1 MLAAILT
8 AFFYAASGIC
18 GRRSAVAFGSL
29 RGNALRL
36 GLAIL
41 ILAVVTYGADGLD
54 WTSVSTQRL
63 LWSGAVGFGVGDVAL
78 FLAYTRLGARL
89 TLLLNLCSAPVFGAI
104 GDWILLGTNVSGSQV
119 MATMM
124 TLAGVTMAIGS
135 HSDNGG
141 LFLPKPKLFTGVIFA
156 LLAGLGQGGGASLS
170 RLAHAAMRVEG
181 EMVPPVQQAFVRMLP
196 GLLFTVVLWC
206 GVLWYRSVRRA
217 APAAE
222 AASSYPHRWW
232 WLLGAAMFG
241 PVLGVSCFQWAL
253 VQAPAIV
260 VLSVTAT
267 TPILIMPLSAMID
280 HDRAGRLAI
289 LGSIL
294 GVAGVVLMVWVTRG

>member
-1 MLAAILT
+1 MLASILT

-41 ILAVVTYGADGLD
+41 ILAVVTRGAAGLE
-54 WTSVSTQRL
+54 WSSVSTHRL

-104 GDWILLGTNVSGSQV
+104 GDWLLVGVGVSPPQVLATAMILLGVSV
-119 MATMM
+119 
-124 TLAGVTMAIGS
+124 AIGT
-135 HSDNGG
+135 HRDGGG
-141 LFLPKPKLFTGVIFA
+141 LFSPPPKAFTGVIFA
-156 LLAGLGQGGGASLS
+156 LFAGLGQGGGASLS
-170 RLAHAAMRVEG
+170 RFAHAAMKVEG
-181 EMVPPVQQAFVRMLP
+181 HMVSPVQQAFVRMLP
-196 GLLFTVVLWC
+196 GLLFTLLLWGVV
-206 GVLWYRSVRRA
+206 VWYRSATRSS
-217 APAAE
+217 
-222 AASSYPHRWW
+222 ASEVAQTYSHRWW

-253 VQAPAIV
+253 VQAPALV
-260 VLSVTAT
+260 VLSITAT
-267 TPILIMPLSAMID
+267 TPILIMPLSAVID
-280 HDRAGRLAI
+280 HDRAGKAAI
-289 LGSIL
+289 WGSIL
-294 GVAGVVLMVWVTRG
+294 AVAGVVLMVWLTKR

>member
-36 GLAIL
+36 ALAIL
-41 ILAVVTYGADGLD
+41 ILAVVTQGAAGLD
-54 WTSVSTQRL
+54 WSAPSTERL

-89 TLLLNLCSAPVFGAI
+89 TLLLNLCSAPVFGAL
-104 GDWILLGTNVSGSQV
+104 GDWLLVGTGVSGAQFL
-119 MATMM
+119 ATAVI
-124 TLAGVTMAIGS
+124 LAGVIMAIGS
-135 HSDNGG
+135 HSDSRG
-141 LFLPKPKLFTGVIFA
+141 LFLPKPKLFTGVVFA

-170 RLAHAAMRVEG
+170 RFAHAAMRLEG
-181 EMVPPVQQAFVRMLP
+181 GMVPPVQQAFVRMLP

-206 GVLWYRSVRRA
+206 GALWYRSARRA
-217 APAAE
+217 ASAE
-222 AASSYPHRWW
+222 VTSLYPHRWW

-241 PVLGVSCFQWAL
+241 PVLGVTCFQWAL
-253 VQAPAIV
+253 VEAPAIV

-267 TPILIMPLSAMID
+267 TPILIMPLSAVID
-280 HDRAGRLAI
+280 HDKAGKLAFV
-289 LGSIL
+289 GSIL
-294 GVAGVVLMVWVTRG
+294 AVAGVVLMVWVTRR

>member
-36 GLAIL
+36 GLAIFV
-41 ILAVVTYGADGLD
+41 LAIVTRGAAGLD
-54 WTSVSTQRL
+54 WTSISTQRL

-89 TLLLNLCSAPVFGAI
+89 TLLLNLCSAPVFGAL
-104 GDWILLGTNVSGSQV
+104 GDWLLVGTGVSTAQVLATAVILV
-119 MATMM
+119 
-124 TLAGVTMAIGS
+124 GVTMAIGS
-135 HSDNGG
+135 HSEAGG
-141 LFLPKPKLFTGVIFA
+141 LFLPKPKLFTGVVFA

-170 RLAHAAMRVEG
+170 RFAHAAMRWEG
-181 EMVPPVQQAFVRMLP
+181 GMLPPVQQAFVRMLP
-196 GLLFTVVLWC
+196 GLLFTVILWC
-206 GVLWYRSVRRA
+206 GVLWYRSARRG
-217 APAAE
+217 APAE
-222 AASSYPHRWW
+222 VVSSCPHRWW

-267 TPILIMPLSAMID
+267 TPILIMPLSAVID